1 MYKITFAPQAEDGL
15 SKLKRSEPASFKKAV
30 KLLNEIAEH
39 PRTGTGHPEPLKGKL
54 EGRWSRKISQK
65 HRLVYRIF
73 DAEIFIEVLSTYGHY
88 DDK

>member
-39 PRTGTGHPEPLKGKL
+39 PRTGTGHPEPLKGKP
-54 EGRWSRKISQK
+54 EGRWGRKISQK